1 MTQVLFLLIT
11 QSPEINSL
19 EIDAVSEWCL
29 EPRTATGKGF
39 NFLLKLRVGTFC
51 TYSVRGRELSYLF
64 QIIRLVHILV
74 GYLLYLMY
82 ERAGTCC

>member
-51 TYSVRGRELSYLF
+51 TYSARGLGAFLSFSNY
-64 QIIRLVHILV
+64 Q
-74 GYLLYLMY
+74 
-82 ERAGTCC
+82 AGTYSGGLFALPYV